1 MASLLDTVCG
11 HLLIR
16 TQLTSPICTEY
27 RTRWNCH
34 SLIGVVFFWG
44 DFSYI
49 VFRNTLSASIFTFSY
64 IPAAVKITFIE
75 TLPRWD
81 PRVSDGMESLLF
93 GFWVRTWTDFRFRFF
108 RWLIKR
114 TAQQISWL
122 YYMYVVP
129 TLSSWPLASLSHLTW
144 LTLALQLVSV
154 FSAFCQLLLTLT
166 EFRFHF
172 RLYFFFCFDEGH
184 DACNVLVT
192 TVRRCILA
200 QSFINLVAGQIEWDC
215 AAAAQPRR
223 SSREIN
229 QQLEF
234 QSQDQQ
240 KTTDS
245 RRPTP
250 LRARVR
256 VFSFQFLVFSPDL
269 SVVSSRYILLRLRLF
284 RSSIARTFETLFL
297 LILALFLSSFAGS
310 SDPSISQ

>member
-1 MASLLDTVCG
+1 
-11 HLLIR
+11 
-16 TQLTSPICTEY
+16 
-27 RTRWNCH
+27 
-34 SLIGVVFFWG
+34 
-44 DFSYI
+44 
-49 VFRNTLSASIFTFSY
+49 
-64 IPAAVKITFIE
+64 
-75 TLPRWD
+75 
-81 PRVSDGMESLLF
+81 
-93 GFWVRTWTDFRFRFF
+93 
-108 RWLIKR
+108 
-114 TAQQISWL
+114 
-122 YYMYVVP
+122 MYVVP

-269 SVVSSRYILLRLRLF
+269 SVVSSRYFLLGLRLF

-310 SDPSISQ
+310 SDPSISE